1 MTKAIYGYC
10 WNTFLTKSTCK
21 ALKRAGLGTKQL
33 TGEQCSVR
41 VPYRGVETFQELLT
55 DHSDLAKLV
64 SAFMVGLYALYTRYW
79 KYIRFGRIQG
89 IKETIYKKKMR
100 PDWDKVKRTIR
111 KKLSPASAGKNRNE
125 NTVNKEEHNLIR
137 DALMY
142 NGISLLDEDQEI
154 NERPELMIEEI
165 PRQTY
170 WSPTTELVGTLIGKL
185 IPLIRDPRA
194 GFFIVEVFLRMVVGR
209 IIDSILYRF
218 NFVLVE
224 FYLLWAISSVP
235 NRWRRDLSYA
245 SAVYID
251 LRRGHGMAAKL
262 FNPILS
268 MFLKP
273 LEAYVPEPILVVLE
287 YLDITIELFWF
298 VMLSFIFG
306 FWKRR
311 GYR

>member
-1 MTKAIYGYC
+1 MFKSKKDVVVNFLAGDLISANLVSSVTKAIYGYC

-209 IIDSILYRF
+209 IID
-218 NFVLVE
+218 
-224 FYLLWAISSVP
+224 
-235 NRWRRDLSYA
+235 
-245 SAVYID
+245 
-251 LRRGHGMAAKL
+251 
-262 FNPILS
+262 
-268 MFLKP
+268 
-273 LEAYVPEPILVVLE
+273 
-287 YLDITIELFWF
+287 
-298 VMLSFIFG
+298 
-306 FWKRR
+306 
-311 GYR
+311 